1 MQLELENFP
10 EIQIVARKI
19 QSDSRGVFRRI
30 YDSEINEIAAKQ
42 ISYSGNKKR
51 GTLRGMHYLEE
62 SRQEFKLIECISGS
76 VLDVVVDCRTESV
89 NFLNHA
95 TIEISAE
102 SDFAMLI
109 PPGFAHGYLTLED
122 NSNLI
127 YSMSAQY
134 EASYERGIRW
144 NDPKVGIDWPVDPCL
159 ISLKDSAWPLL

>member
-1 MQLELENFP
+1 MQVELEIFS

-30 YDSEINEIAAKQ
+30 YDSEKNEITPRQ
-42 ISYSGNKKR
+42 ISYSGNKEK

-62 SRQEFKLIECISGS
+62 SRQEFKVIECISGS
-76 VLDVVVDCRTESV
+76 IHDVVVDCRPESE
-89 NFLNHA
+89 NFLDHI
-95 TIEISAE
+95 TLEMSAE
-102 SDFAMLI
+102 SDFAILV

-127 YSMSAQY
+127 YQMSAQY

-144 NDPKVGIDWPVDPCL
+144 NDPMVGIDWPVDPCL